1 MKYVSKYLYLILTIF
16 SMQVYAA
23 DVYKPMSGD
32 ATLDASLI
40 AINKKIKNNTEE
52 YSQFLASEF
61 QAPPDKVSMLFSHF
75 EFTPADV
82 LMTLSVADL
91 SGEPINGV
99 AKTYFDNKKNGWS
112 YTLYQLKISKGSKI
126 FEQIKK
132 DALIVY

>member
-1 MKYVSKYLYLILTIF
+1 
-16 SMQVYAA
+16 MQIYAA
-23 DVYKPMSGD
+23 DAYKPMSGD
-32 ATLDASLI
+32 TTLDASLI

-52 YSQFLASEF
+52 FSRFLAGEF
-61 QAPPDKVSMLFSHF
+61 QAPPAKVSMLFSHF
-75 EFTPADV
+75 EFTAADA

-99 AKTYFDNKKNGWS
+99 AKAYFDNKKNGWA
-112 YTLYQLKISKGSKI
+112 YTLYQLKIEKGSKI

>member
-1 MKYVSKYLYLILTIF
+1 MKHISKYLYLILTIV
-16 SMQVYAA
+16 SMQIYAA

-61 QAPPDKVSMLFSHF
+61 QAPADKVSMLFSHF

-99 AKTYFDNKKNGWS
+99 AKTYFDNKKNGWA
-112 YTLYQLKISKGSKI
+112 YTLYQLKITKGSKI